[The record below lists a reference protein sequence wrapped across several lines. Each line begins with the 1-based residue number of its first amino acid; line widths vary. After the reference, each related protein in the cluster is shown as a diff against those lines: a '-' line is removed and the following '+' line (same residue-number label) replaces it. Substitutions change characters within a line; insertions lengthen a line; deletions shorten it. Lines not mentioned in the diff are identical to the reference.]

1 MDGQTL
7 QKAEESD
14 GPVSQSDVCLTFKS
28 KDENN
33 LILHVAAC
41 QSRESTEE
49 LKVHLKSKGNGN

>member
-7 QKAEESD
+7 QKDQESD
-14 GPVSQSDVCLTFKS
+14 GPALQSDVCLTFKT

-33 LILHVAAC
+33 LFLHVAAC

-49 LKVHLKSKGNGN
+49 LKVHLESKRNGN